1 MKERFKLTV
10 IIPCKNEEANLRA
23 CVESI
28 IGLADEV
35 VVADSGSTDR
45 TMEIAKDL
53 GCRII
58 EREYRY
64 SGDFKNWAIPQAKH
78 DWVLILDADERLSAE
93 LDEEIRIE
101 LSMPT
106 ADGYWIYRKNYF
118 LGHLVRYS
126 GWQNDRVLRLFKRD
140 LGRYVGDTDHAE
152 VEISTGK
159 VGRFKNRII
168 HYSYW
173 NYDQCLSKAQRYSTF
188 QAGRWNEQGKKAR
201 FANLLFRVP
210 LRFAQTYIL
219 RLGFLDGFVGIQVC
233 ALIALQSYLK
243 QARLWELQSGKSLQD
258 VEPKSPD

>member
-1 MKERFKLTV
+1 MKERLKLTV
-10 IIPCKNEEANLRA
+10 IIPCKNEEANIRG
-23 CVESI
+23 CIESI

-93 LDEEIRIE
+93 LDEEIRKE

-140 LGRYVGDTDHAE
+140 LGCYIGDTDHAE
-152 VEISTGK
+152 VEISTGR
-159 VGRFKNRII
+159 VGKTKHKII

-173 NYDQCLSKAQRYSTF
+173 NYDQCILKLQRYSTF
-188 QAGRWNEQGKKAR
+188 QARLWDEQGKKAG
-201 FANLLFRVP
+201 ALNLLFRGP
-210 LRFAQTYIL
+210 LRFLQTYFL
-219 RLGFLDGFVGIQVC
+219 RLGFLDGLVGVQVC
-233 ALIALQSYLK
+233 AFIALQSYMK
-243 QARLWELQSGKSLQD
+243 QARLWELQKSRDQQSVD
-258 VEPKSPD
+258 Q